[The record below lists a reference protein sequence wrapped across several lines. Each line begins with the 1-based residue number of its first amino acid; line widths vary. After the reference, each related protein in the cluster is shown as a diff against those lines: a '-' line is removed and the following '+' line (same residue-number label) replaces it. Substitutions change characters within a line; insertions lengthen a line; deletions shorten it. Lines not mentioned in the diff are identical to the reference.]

1 MIKINIDDSTK
12 QEIET
17 LHYKDIEKRL
27 KEYIISI
34 HDDPNY
40 TQLTKYLFINNSK
53 LNEENLKKLII
64 GSKKDMMDAIKAIGE
79 LNSPKNEGFNNL
91 YTNFTKRKW
100 ATTLLNKLNINVC
113 PYCNRQ
119 YTFTIN
125 EKGIR
130 PQFDHYFPK
139 SKYPYLAVSLYNLIP
154 CCSICNSKKSDI
166 DTYKQEF
173 IYPYDE
179 EYSDNAVFKTK
190 LVDYDFL
197 SWIGESNNF
206 EITIDYKNNN
216 DLKSKIEN
224 TAKHLALEELYS
236 KHTDYVKDIIR
247 KTIIYNDS
255 RINELLDSF
264 PELFSSKEEIINSI
278 FMNYMDKDNWD
289 KRPLSKLT
297 YDIYNEF
304 KTL

>member
-1 MIKINIDDSTK
+1 MIKINIDASTK

-17 LHYKDIEKRL
+17 LHYKDIKKSLAKAIKNMSNSPKYKKL
-27 KEYIISI
+27 KEYAA
-34 HDDPNY
+34 
-40 TQLTKYLFINNSK
+40 
-53 LNEENLKKLII
+53 NEENLKKLII
-64 GSKKDMMDAIKAIGE
+64 GSKEDMKDAISNIGE
-79 LNSPKNEGFNNL
+79 LKLDKDNKFNNL
-91 YTNFTKRKW
+91 YNNFTNRNWSK
-100 ATTLLNKLNINVC
+100 TLLDKLNINVC

-119 YTFTIN
+119 YTFTIK

-197 SWIGESNNF
+197 SWIGESDNF
-206 EITIDYKNNN
+206 EITIDYKDNK
-216 DLKSKIEN
+216 DLNSKIKN
-224 TAKHLALEELYS
+224 TVKHLALEELYS
-236 KHTDYVKDIIR
+236 KHTDYVKDIIK

-264 PELFSSKEEIINSI
+264 PELFSSKEELINSI

-304 KTL
+304 KML

>member
-17 LHYKDIEKRL
+17 LHYKDIKKSLAKAIKNMSNSPKYKKL
-27 KEYIISI
+27 KEYAV
-34 HDDPNY
+34 
-40 TQLTKYLFINNSK
+40 
-53 LNEENLKKLII
+53 NEENLKKLII
-64 GSKKDMMDAIKAIGE
+64 GSKKDMMDAIDKIGE
-79 LNSPKNEGFNNL
+79 LKLTKDNKFINL
-91 YTNFTKRKW
+91 YNNFTNRNWSK
-100 ATTLLNKLNINVC
+100 TLLDKLNINVC

-119 YTFTIN
+119 YTFTIK

-139 SKYPYLAVSLYNLIP
+139 SKYPYLSVSLYNLIP

-197 SWIGESNNF
+197 SWIGESDNF
-206 EITIDYKNNN
+206 EIMIDYKNNN

-224 TAKHLALEELYS
+224 TARHLALEELYS
-236 KHTDYVKDIIR
+236 KHTDYVKDIIK

-264 PELFSSKEEIINSI
+264 PELFSSKEELINSI